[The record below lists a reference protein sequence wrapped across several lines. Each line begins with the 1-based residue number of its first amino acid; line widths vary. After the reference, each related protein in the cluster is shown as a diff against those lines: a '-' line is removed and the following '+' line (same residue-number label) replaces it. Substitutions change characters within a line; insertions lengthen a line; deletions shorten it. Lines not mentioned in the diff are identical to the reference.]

1 MMEEKTLR
9 SEADTRREQI
19 LQTIIKVIQAL
30 DDRKLEHVYYFVL
43 HIR

>member
-1 MMEEKTLR
+1 MVEEKALR
-9 SEADTRREQI
+9 AEAKARREQM
-19 LQTIIKVIQAL
+19 LQSIIKMIQAL

>member
-30 DDRKLEHVYYFVL
+30 DDQKLKNVYYFVL

>member
-1 MMEEKTLR
+1 MVEEKTLR
-9 SEADTRREQI
+9 AEAETQREQM
-19 LQTIIKVIQAL
+19 LQTIIKTIQAL